1 MISKMI
7 PEKIINENEYSK
19 KELSELVALR
29 AEIAKALKVPR
40 EKQINLRDDVNLW
53 ILDDLIRMKDLSSK

>member
-1 MISKMI
+1 MI

-19 KELSELVALR
+19 KELPELVALR
-29 AEIAKALKVPR
+29 DEIAEALKVPR

-53 ILDDLIRMKDLSSK
+53 ILDDLIRMKE